1 MATEVTKFDRSFHLA
16 SGVLIS
22 LSAPAIL
29 LFQVNKYLRMG
40 TWVAISFLDALAM
53 AGFKWAANPT
63 DWLGVCLIRS
73 R

>member
-1 MATEVTKFDRSFHLA
+1 
-16 SGVLIS
+16 
-22 LSAPAIL
+22 
-29 LFQVNKYLRMG
+29 LRMG